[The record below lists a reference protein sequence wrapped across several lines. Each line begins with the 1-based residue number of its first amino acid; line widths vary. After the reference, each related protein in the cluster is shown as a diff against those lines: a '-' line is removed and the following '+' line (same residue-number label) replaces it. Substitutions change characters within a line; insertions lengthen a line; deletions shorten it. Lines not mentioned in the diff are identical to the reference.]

1 MKSMIREVVATTPE
15 TFASLV
21 KFHRQAFGITQQR
34 LAQMA
39 GVTRPAITRLE
50 AASPAT
56 HLDTALKVLDA
67 LGVEQLTFY
76 TSQEVSEDAEEA

>member
-1 MKSMIREVVATTPE
+1 
-15 TFASLV
+15 
-21 KFHRQAFGITQQR
+21 
-34 LAQMA
+34 MA

-76 TSQEVSEDAEEA
+76 TSQEVSEDAQET

>member
-1 MKSMIREVVATTPE
+1 MIREVVATTPE

-21 KFHRQAFGITQQR
+21 K

-76 TSQEVSEDAEEA
+76 TSQEVSEDAQEA